1 MAKSGTLKAVW
12 AALAGNVLVAAA
24 KFVAAAVTGSA
35 AMMSEAVHSLVDTI
49 NELLLL
55 YGIARS
61 SRPADRQH
69 PLGYARELYFWSFVV
84 ALLIFTLGA
93 GVSAYEGIQRLQD
106 PQPIERPLVIY
117 LVLAASLVFEGASWF
132 VGARSFRQSKR
143 HLSWW
148 EAFRQSKDPPAFI
161 VVFEDSAALLGILV
175 AAAGTTAAILT
186 ADSRWDGIASLLIAA
201 ILAGV
206 AALLA
211 QESKALLIGE
221 RADPSLSDAIIRIA
235 AKMPGVCNANSIAT
249 VHLGPNSIVVY
260 LSLDFFDYMRAPDIE
275 GAVVD
280 MEKQIRGTHPEVSAV
295 FVKPQSVQVA
305 RESQGETLMSPDYV
319 LREDVLTGG

>member
-24 KFVAAAVTGSA
+24 KFVAAAMTGSA
-35 AMMSEAVHSLVDTI
+35 AMLSEAVHSLVDTI

-61 SRPADRQH
+61 SRPADREH

-84 ALLIFTLGA
+84 ALLIFAVGA
-93 GVSAYEGIQRLQD
+93 GVSAYQGIQRLLQ

-117 LVLAASLVFEGASWF
+117 LVLAASLVFEGSSWF
-132 VGARSFRQSKR
+132 IGARAFRRSKR
-143 HLSWW
+143 NLSWW

-161 VVFEDSAALLGILV
+161 VVFEDSAAVLGILV

-186 ADSRWDGIASLLIAA
+186 GDSRWDGIASLLIAA

-221 RADPSLSDAIIRIA
+221 RADPVVERCRHSHCGRDARRMQRQQHRHRA
-235 AKMPGVCNANSIAT
+235 SRAEQHRGLLESRFLRLYAGTGYRAGRGRSGKADSRHSSGSVRGFRETAK
-249 VHLGPNSIVVY
+249 
-260 LSLDFFDYMRAPDIE
+260 RASCA
-275 GAVVD
+275 G
-280 MEKQIRGTHPEVSAV
+280 
-295 FVKPQSVQVA
+295 
-305 RESQGETLMSPDYV
+305 
-319 LREDVLTGG
+319 